1 MAKNWFPLHVVV
13 YTEPGS
19 VRCEQV
25 KEFLRVRDIPFVD
38 KDITQDLTAVGEL
51 REIGHLTV
59 PVTRVGQD
67 VIVGYDEA
75 ALEHHF
81 GAAPEEQS

>member
-1 MAKNWFPLHVVV
+1 MPQNWFPLRVIV

-19 VRCEQV
+19 PRSEHV
-25 KEFLRVRDIPFVD
+25 KKFLRVRNIPFIE
-38 KDITQDLTAVGEL
+38 KDITQDPTAVREL
-51 REIGHLTV
+51 RELGHLTV

-67 VIVGYDEA
+67 VLVGYDEA

-81 GAAPEEQS
+81 GAVPEEQ